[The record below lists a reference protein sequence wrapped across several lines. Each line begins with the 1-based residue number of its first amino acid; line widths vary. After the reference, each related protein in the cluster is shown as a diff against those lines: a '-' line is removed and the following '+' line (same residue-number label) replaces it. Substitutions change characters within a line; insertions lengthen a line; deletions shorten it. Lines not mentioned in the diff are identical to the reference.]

1 MQRLITLTANL
12 FLLLFFSVLLSAAG
26 TSMASIDESFE
37 VSAGGSFI
45 LTAQSARV
53 DVRGSSDDQVRI
65 HISRNDDDD
74 EAIHDDFLI
83 EFSQTGDDVTL
94 EVKRRQNFAWFN
106 NTRSIRIDVELPGRF
121 DVDLTTSGGSIE
133 LRDLIGEIEARTSG
147 GRLLFQNVDGPIQ
160 ARTSGGSIHLD
171 GTSAD
176 ADLKTSGGSI
186 RVGVVG
192 GTLSAR
198 TSGGSIVVEQT
209 GGPVVAK
216 TSGGRIEIGTAHGSV
231 EAKTSGGGIEVGIAS
246 QPEADSS
253 LSTSGGSVTVRLDPT
268 LALALDAR
276 SSGGKVFSELSI
288 AVSGEV
294 SKRRLTGAINGG
306 GPLLRLRTSG
316 GSVHLVTL

>member
-1 MQRLITLTANL
+1 MQRLNNL
-12 FLLLFFSVLLSAAG
+12 SAYLILVFLLSAAG
-26 TSMASIDESFE
+26 PSKAAIDESFD
-37 VSAGGSFI
+37 VSAGGSFT

-53 DVRGSSDDQVRI
+53 DVRGSADDQVHI
-65 HISRNDDDD
+65 HISRNDDDA

-83 EFSQTGDDVTL
+83 EFSQTGDQVTL
-94 EVKRRQNFAWFN
+94 VAERRRNFPWFS
-106 NTRSIRIDVELPGRF
+106 NTRSILINVELPDRF
-121 DVDLTTSGGSIE
+121 DVDLTTSGGTIE

-147 GRLLFQNVDGPIQ
+147 GRLLFENVDGPIQ

-192 GTLSAR
+192 GTLNAR
-198 TSGGSIVVEQT
+198 TSGGSIIVEQT
-209 GGPVVAK
+209 GGPIVAK
-216 TSGGRIEIGTAHGSV
+216 TSGGRIEIGAAHGSV
-231 EAKTSGGGIEVGIAS
+231 DAKTSGGGIEVGIAS
-246 QPEADSS
+246 QPESDSS
-253 LSTSGGSVTVRLDPT
+253 LSTSGGSVTVRLNPT

-276 SSGGKVFSELSI
+276 SSGGKVVSDLPV

-316 GSVHLVTL
+316 GSVYLVTL